1 MGRASIEGA
10 GALNSSAQA
19 LGHNTLVKT
28 NYEKS
33 AEDGEYANTRGIDN
47 KQLLQQQ
54 KNMLDNQNKA
64 LGQIGETL
72 NVIDYE
78 NQNMQGELGM

>member
-19 LGHNTLVKT
+19 MGHNTLVKT

-47 KQLLQQQ
+47 K
-54 KNMLDNQNKA
+54 
-64 LGQIGETL
+64 
-72 NVIDYE
+72 
-78 NQNMQGELGM
+78 